1 MLLLTATEPCTVG
14 QYWRGEVC
22 MPEEFD
28 DLRNGYR
35 AQADKIAIL
44 REALSSVGVELG
56 EYEEGVIAGW
66 DWPTLAVVA
75 SLVTRVAAATAGRPG
90 GRPGGR

>member
-1 MLLLTATEPCTVG
+1 
-14 QYWRGEVC
+14 

-28 DLRNGYR
+28 DLRTGYR

-44 REALSSVGVELG
+44 REALNSVGVELG

-75 SLVTRVAAATAGRPG
+75 SLVTRVAATSSRSG
-90 GRPGGR
+90 GR